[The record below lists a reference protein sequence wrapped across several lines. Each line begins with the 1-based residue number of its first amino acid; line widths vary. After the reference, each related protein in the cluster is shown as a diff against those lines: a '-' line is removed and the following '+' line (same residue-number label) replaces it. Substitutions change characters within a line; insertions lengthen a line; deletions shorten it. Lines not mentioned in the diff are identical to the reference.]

1 MNEKFAQLSNCN
13 LARLAIVIVF
23 VAALSGCSTSADR
36 GDTHEGAVAQSGTCS
51 PSEMV
56 SPYENGGADMKHF
69 VIRPGDQ
76 LHIGF
81 YLSPEFDRDVT
92 VRPDGKIGLPL
103 VGEMPAAGLTP
114 AQLATQVNQ
123 SYLKEL
129 RNPEATIHIT
139 KSPSRRIYVQGQVT
153 HAGAFDLQPG
163 MTALQAIAE
172 AGGVTETGA
181 ADNAVVI
188 RRDACGEPQG
198 IVVNLGA
205 ADNGKKVDDIALAP
219 SDVLVVPRTKIANV
233 DLFVKQYIAGLLP
246 FPPYFAMPL

>member
-1 MNEKFAQLSNCN
+1 MNEKFARLSNCN
-13 LARLAIVIVF
+13 FARFAIALIC
-23 VAALSGCSTSADR
+23 VAALAGCSSSADR
-36 GDTHEGAVAQSGTCS
+36 GDTRGGVAQAGTCQ
-51 PSEMV
+51 PADMV
-56 SPYENGGADMKHF
+56 SPFESTGPDAKNF
-69 VIRPGDQ
+69 LIRPGDQ

-92 VRPDGKIGLPL
+92 VRPDGKIVLPL

-114 AQLATQVNQ
+114 AQLANQVNQ

-163 MTALQAIAE
+163 ETALQAIAE
-172 AGGVTETGA
+172 AGGLTETGA
-181 ADNAVVI
+181 ADNAVLI
-188 RRDACGEPQG
+188 RRDACGQPQG
-198 IVVNLGA
+198 MEINLGA
-205 ADNGKKVDDIALAP
+205 ADDGKKVDDVALAP
-219 SDVLVVPRTKIANV
+219 SDVLVVPRTKIGNV